1 MTHRATITLDDDAYA
16 FLEASAGN
24 NRSAYINKLL
34 KEEKQRVLAKQIM
47 RANQEE
53 ASDLAY
59 QEELMNWDVTL
70 SDGLNER
77 DTAVSAAC
85 PIEL

>member
-1 MTHRATITLDDDAYA
+1 MTHRATITLDNDAYA

-34 KEEKQRVLAKQIM
+34 KEEKRRVLATQILK
-47 RANQEE
+47 ANKEE

-59 QEELMNWDVTL
+59 QKELMDWDVTL
-70 SDGLNER
+70 SDGF
-77 DTAVSAAC
+77 S
-85 PIEL
+85 

>member
-1 MTHRATITLDDDAYA
+1 MIEEVTFMTNRATITLDDDAYA
-16 FLEASAGN
+16 FLEASAGD

-34 KEEKQRVLAKQIM
+34 KEEKRRVLEKQIM

-59 QEELMNWDVTL
+59 QQELMDWDVTL
-70 SDGLNER
+70 SDGL
-77 DTAVSAAC
+77 S
-85 PIEL
+85 

>member
-1 MTHRATITLDDDAYA
+1 MIKEVTFMTNRATITLDDDAYA
-16 FLEASAGN
+16 FLEASAGD

-34 KEEKQRVLAKQIM
+34 KEEKRRVLEKQIM

-59 QEELMNWDVTL
+59 QEELMDWDITL
-70 SDGLNER
+70 SDGL
-77 DTAVSAAC
+77 S
-85 PIEL
+85 

>member
-1 MTHRATITLDDDAYA
+1 MTNRATITLDDEAYT

-34 KEEKQRVLAKQIM
+34 KEEKQRVLEQQII

-53 ASDLAY
+53 SSDLAY
-59 QEELMNWDVTL
+59 QEELMDWDITL
-70 SDGLNER
+70 SDGL
-77 DTAVSAAC
+77 S
-85 PIEL
+85 

>member
-1 MTHRATITLDDDAYA
+1 MTNRATITLDDDAYA
-16 FLEASAGN
+16 FLEASAGD

-34 KEEKQRVLAKQIM
+34 KEEKRRVLEKQIM

-59 QEELMNWDVTL
+59 QEELMDWDITL
-70 SDGLNER
+70 SDGL
-77 DTAVSAAC
+77 S
-85 PIEL
+85 

>member
-1 MTHRATITLDDDAYA
+1 MIKEVTIMTNRATITLDDDAYA
-16 FLEASAGN
+16 FLEASAGD

-34 KEEKQRVLAKQIM
+34 KEEKRRVLEKQIM

-59 QEELMNWDVTL
+59 QEELMDWDVTL
-70 SDGLNER
+70 SR
-77 DTAVSAAC
+77 
-85 PIEL
+85 

>member
-1 MTHRATITLDDDAYA
+1 MTKRATITLDDDAYA
-16 FLEASAGN
+16 FLEASAGD

-34 KEEKQRVLAKQIM
+34 KEEKRRVLAKQIM

-59 QEELMNWDVTL
+59 QEELMDWDVTL
-70 SDGLNER
+70 SDGL
-77 DTAVSAAC
+77 S
-85 PIEL
+85 